1 LSHARFVF
9 NLTNVLPWAAA
20 PEDGA
25 SPSHELH
32 VATLSPICWRLLS
45 PNNRQLG
52 RSAEE
57 FGDLT
62 GCRRAVEAFVLGLD
76 ASEALLT
83 RHMGPVRWTWRVLQG
98 NLVVARSGR
107 SFETKRQAA
116 RTLDNFLS
124 SAPLALITPDL
135 MNLHVGRG
143 EATDRSL
150 PA

>member
-9 NLTNVLPWAAA
+9 NLTGVLPWAA

-25 SPSHELH
+25 EQSHELH
-32 VATLSPICWRLLS
+32 VAAPSPICWRLLS

-62 GCRRAVEAFVLGLD
+62 SCRRAVEEFVIGLD
-76 ASEALLT
+76 ESEPLLT
-83 RHMGPVRWTWRVLQG
+83 RRTGPVRWTWRVLQG
-98 NLVVARSGR
+98 NVLVAISGR

-135 MNLHVGRG
+135 MNLHAGRG

>member
-9 NLTNVLPWAAA
+9 NLTSVLPWAA

-25 SPSHELH
+25 SHSQQLH
-32 VATLSPICWRLLS
+32 VATPMRICWRLLS

-62 GCRRAVEAFVLGLD
+62 SCRRAVEGFVLRLD
-76 ASEALLT
+76 ASEPLLT
-83 RHMGPVRWTWRVLQG
+83 RHTGPVPWTWRVLQG
-98 NLVVARSGR
+98 NRVVAISGR
-107 SFETKRQAA
+107 SFETRRQAA

-135 MNLHVGRG
+135 MNLHAGRG
-143 EATDRSL
+143 EAADRSL